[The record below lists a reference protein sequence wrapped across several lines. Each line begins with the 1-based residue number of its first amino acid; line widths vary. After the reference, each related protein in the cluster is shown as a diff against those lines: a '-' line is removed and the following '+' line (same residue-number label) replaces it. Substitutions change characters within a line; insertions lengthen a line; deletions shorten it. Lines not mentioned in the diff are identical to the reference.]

1 MNSSAQICLPKRFK
15 ISLCWIVALFFVILG
30 ILTYVAIDSSGSGSF
45 EEIFFIAIII
55 PIISLVFSFQII
67 GAIYGI
73 PLAFRF
79 AWETVYIWSLIL
91 AIIVFYIGGS
101 FGWLFLLVT
110 LIKDYNEYRKIKS
123 EFAIEKE
130 KTDLK
135 IKIKRIALLCIC
147 AILLFFLGIGLGYAG
162 NGGFSNVLY
171 SSHDKQSLEMF
182 EFERNGDGY
191 TIWAKDDNLSGDVVI
206 PETFKKKPITEISE
220 YAFSNCDNIDS
231 ITMPDTI
238 ISIGKYAFKNC
249 TGITEIKLS
258 SNLETIGIGAFINC
272 VSLTSIEIPDS
283 VYEIETD
290 FWGTKTFEGCNAL
303 KVVRL
308 GKGIT
313 NIKYKIFDECSA
325 LDSIYVTSMLA
336 GVENFAFSDCV
347 SLKNIYFT
355 GSVEQWQNVVLGDKA
370 FFEHQYDITVH
381 CTDGEIIIE
390 K

>member
-1 MNSSAQICLPKRFK
+1 MNSLAQICLPKRFK
-15 ISLCWIVALFFVILG
+15 ISLYSIAVLFFIILG
-30 ILTYVAIDSSGSGSF
+30 ALIYVAIDSIGSGSF
-45 EEIFFIAIII
+45 WEKVFIII
-55 PIISLVFSFQII
+55 ITPIMSFAISFQII
-67 GAIYGI
+67 GAIYGVPI
-73 PLAFRF
+73 AFRF

-91 AIIVFYIGGS
+91 AIIVFYIGGV
-101 FGWLFLLVT
+101 FGWLFLLIT

-162 NGGFSNVLY
+162 NGGFSNVFY

-182 EFERNGDGY
+182 EFEHNGDGY

-249 TGITEIKLS
+249 TGMKEIKLS
-258 SNLETIGIGAFINC
+258 SNLETIGIGVFVNC
-272 VSLTSIEIPDS
+272 ENLTSIKLPDS
-283 VYEIETD
+283 VCEIEME
-290 FWGTKTFEGCNAL
+290 FWNTATFENCDAL
-303 KVVRL
+303 RNVYIGR
-308 GKGIT
+308 GIT
-313 NIKYKIFDECSA
+313 NIKHKIFNGCSS
-325 LDSIYVTSMLA
+325 LENVYVQSTLVSID
-336 GVENFAFSDCV
+336 NFAFSDCEL
-347 SLKNIYFT
+347 LKNIFFNGT
-355 GSVEQWQNVVLGDKA
+355 TDEWKNVVLGKNA

-381 CTDGEIIIE
+381 CTNGEIIIE